1 MQRLI
6 YITLLI
12 SALFA
17 AIPASAQYTSSNKK
31 AVQTFEQA
39 MSRYQAEE
47 LDAANEFADKALKL
61 DAKFLE
67 ALWLKAD
74 IAHKRK
80 DFANEVT
87 VLKQALNLQ
96 PKDENTILALGDAFF
111 FDYKNDS
118 ALVYY
123 KKVLQ
128 LPRISET
135 NRNRVMKNMANAEFR
150 IYALSHPL
158 DINPKHLGNK
168 VNTVYNDY
176 FPALSANGQT
186 LVYTIEL
193 PQTKNN
199 PLLPYTQEDI
209 YITNRAADTL
219 PWQQARSIGAAVN
232 TMNNEG
238 APYITADGSK
248 LLYTSC
254 TCPDGLIR
262 CCDIY

>member
-1 MQRLI
+1 MRHLC
-6 YITLLI
+6 YIFVMVFAWLLP
-12 SALFA
+12 SV
-17 AIPASAQYTSSNKK
+17 ASAQYTSSNKK

-47 LDAANEFADKALKL
+47 LDAANELADKALKL
-61 DAKFLE
+61 DTKFLE

-87 VLKQALNLQ
+87 VLKQALTLQ

-118 ALVYY
+118 ALVCY

-128 LPRISET
+128 LPRITEV

-193 PQTKNN
+193 PQTKDN

-209 YITNRAADTL
+209 
-219 PWQQARSIGAAVN
+219 
-232 TMNNEG
+232 
-238 APYITADGSK
+238 
-248 LLYTSC
+248 
-254 TCPDGLIR
+254 LILHQ
-262 CCDIY
+262 

>member
-1 MQRLI
+1 MKHL
-6 YITLLI
+6 YIIVVFLL
-12 SALFA
+12 A
-17 AIPASAQYTSSNKK
+17 AVTASAQYSVSNKK
-31 AVQTFEQA
+31 AIQMFETA
-39 MSRYQAEE
+39 MSRYGAEE
-47 LDAANEFADKALKL
+47 LDQAADLADKALKL
-61 DAKFLE
+61 EPKFIE

-193 PQTKNN
+193 PQTKDN

-254 TCPDGLIR
+254 TCPDGLIS
-262 CCDIY
+262 C